1 MTDTEIKECQ
11 EWLDKLKLDDIP
23 KGYKWQRSLM
33 DITGIKHHENMWSD
47 IYKFFFDIKESH
59 NLGDLFIRS
68 LESLIELKANFLD
81 RFLIDREFD
90 VNGKRID
97 LLLCDN
103 RNNKAIIIENKVNH
117 LLDNDLNLYYRE
129 VIRKG
134 YSDVI
139 VIVIGLHKYNLNQYD
154 KADKIPNDK
163 KYSITHQDFIDKV
176 SSKLPEYYMHAN
188 PQYLYLLQEFTKNI
202 TNMTNDMNIEDLE
215 FYFHEDNRIK
225 INKLSDIRT
234 RVINYISDSL
244 ENKDIIQPL
253 FKKYDLKLEIGKNK
267 KDSGYIYY
275 YFKGYKDQVMITLV
289 YHRLWDFDK
298 NGCRIQAIL
307 ELKGDDMMQWALKHK
322 GDNSMD
328 GLNKN
333 QKYWHYSSYDIPFTT
348 DELLGDFHENLCQ
361 KLSASIVYKM
371 GVDLIKQHKEF

>member
-68 LESLIELKANFLD
+68 LESLIGLKTNFLD

-90 VNGKRID
+90 VKGKRID

-117 LLDNDLNLYYRE
+117 FLDNDLNKYYE
-129 VIRKG
+129 VICKKG
-134 YSDVI
+134 YSEVI
-139 VIVIGLHKYNLNQYD
+139 VVVLGLRKYDLNQYD
-154 KADKIPNDK
+154 KADKIPSG
-163 KYSITHQDFIDKV
+163 KYSITHYRFINEV
-176 SSKLPEYYMHAN
+176 ISKLPEYYKQSN
-188 PQYLYLLQEFTKNI
+188 PKYLYLLQEFAKNI
-202 TNMTNDMNIEDLE
+202 TNMTKNMNTEDIK
-215 FYFHEDNRIK
+215 FYFCGDNRMK
-225 INKLSDIRT
+225 INKLADVRT
-234 RVINYISDSL
+234 RVINHISDSL

-253 FKKYDLKLEIGKNK
+253 FKKYDLELEIGKNK
-267 KDSGYIYY
+267 KDGGYIYY
-275 YFKGYKDQVMITLV
+275 NFKGYKEKVMITLV
-289 YHRLWDFDK
+289 YHRLWDFEQ

-307 ELKGDDMMQWALKHK
+307 ELKDDMMTWVQKHK
-322 GDNSMD
+322 SNKSLD

-333 QKYWHYSSYDIPFTT
+333 QKYWHYSTCDITFTT
-348 DELLGDFHENLCQ
+348 NELMENFQESLCQ
-361 KLSASIVYKM
+361 KLSTCPIYTE
-371 GVDLIKQHKEF
+371 GIELIKQHKVL